1 MGLNFRVFCMN
12 FDFVIY
18 KKVWKRERKR
28 IGKFLILVLFMI
40 LKGCDFIVC
49 WGFSDRC
56 LFDIKID
63 WIFR

>member
-1 MGLNFRVFCMN
+1 MN

-18 KKVWKRERKR
+18 KKVWKRERKKKKNR
-28 IGKFLILVLFMI
+28 KIFNFVLFMI

-63 WIFR
+63 